1 MTVSPV
7 NKPRIDDFDTPI
19 RPIQHH
25 RIVPPKRGVL
35 QRWLLETPCRR
46 RRYPIAIATL
56 WASILHCK

>member
-25 RIVPPKRGVL
+25 RIAPPKEGSVTTMVTRDSLSAPSVSD
-35 QRWLLETPCRR
+35 CHCD
-46 RRYPIAIATL
+46 TL
-56 WASILHCK
+56 GFHPAL